1 MKKDFIRD
9 EGKIRQCESNIAKM
23 NIFEFIYCY
32 VFNWGYF
39 KDILSYTTECFT
51 EFFKYGGALAYN
63 LLFLIFTPITLV
75 LCAIVRIK
83 KAKERCNKNKKR
95 TRN

>member
-9 EGKIRQCESNIAKM
+9 EGKIRKCDSNLSKM

-32 VFNWGYF
+32 VFYWGYF
-39 KDILSYTTECFT
+39 NQILSYIWESAKESANYLFGLT
-51 EFFKYGGALAYN
+51 YN
-63 LLFLIFTPITLV
+63 LIVFLLTPITLI
-75 LCAIVRIK
+75 LCAIIQIRN
-83 KAKERCNKNKKR
+83 AKERCNKHKKG